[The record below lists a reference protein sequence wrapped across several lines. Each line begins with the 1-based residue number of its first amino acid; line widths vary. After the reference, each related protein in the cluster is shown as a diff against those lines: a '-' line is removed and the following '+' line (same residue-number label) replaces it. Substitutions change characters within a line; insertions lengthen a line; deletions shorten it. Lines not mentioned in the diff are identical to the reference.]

1 MPDSSE
7 RRTPDAQ
14 LPTRGDA
21 EARERR
27 NATEREARR
36 KRRAKE
42 ERRREARVAR
52 ARLSWPER
60 LDFFLEDLEE
70 WAKIV
75 VVFGTIIVAIAA
87 VAVLVIGAFV
97 DLPWV

>member
-1 MPDSSE
+1 MRSCQHAATPRRGSAGTPRKGKRGVRGE
-7 RRTPDAQ
+7 RKKSGGGRLGWPG
-14 LPTRGDA
+14 RGC
-21 EARERR
+21 RGR
-27 NATEREARR
+27 N
-36 KRRAKE
+36 
-42 ERRREARVAR
+42 
-52 ARLSWPER
+52 R

>member
-1 MPDSSE
+1 M
-7 RRTPDAQ
+7 
-14 LPTRGDA
+14 
-21 EARERR
+21 
-27 NATEREARR
+27 
-36 KRRAKE
+36 
-42 ERRREARVAR
+42 AR

-75 VVFGTIIVAIAA
+75 VVFGTIIIAVAA

-97 DLPWV
+97 DLPWI

>member
-7 RRTPDAQ
+7 SRTPDAQ
-14 LPTRGDA
+14 LKTRGNA

-27 NATEREARR
+27 NVTEREARR

-70 WAKIV
+70 WAKIM
-75 VVFGTIIVAIAA
+75 VVFGTIAT

-97 DLPWV
+97 DLPWM